1 MDNLDLKW
9 YVIHTTSG
17 YESVVLE
24 NLKKMVTNNKLQD
37 FIAEIVMPME
47 EDIVERNGKRKK
59 VERKKFPSYLFM
71 KMKYTKEIGYLVINT
86 TGVTGFVG
94 PVGTPIPLTNDEVK
108 RIGLE
113 KIEIK
118 DINYNVGDHIKVVTG
133 ALESFIGEI
142 TEINIDRQKVKVNIS
157 MFGRLTPV
165 ELDFNQ
171 IEKI

>member
-1 MDNLDLKW
+1 MDNQDLKW

-24 NLKKMVTNNKLQD
+24 NLKKMVANNKLQD

-47 EDIVERNGKRKK
+47 EDIVERNDKRKK

-118 DINYNVGDHIKVVTG
+118 DINYNVGDHIKVITG